1 MKIANGQSGFE
12 YGLQITIYPLENK
25 NKYLAASEMDF
36 KLFLRVHFEILRSQ
50 DFEMYSGRY
59 EYGDKKYNHLL

>member
-36 KLFLRVHFEILRSQ
+36 KLFLRVHFEISRSQ
-50 DFEMYSGRY
+50 DF
-59 EYGDKKYNHLL
+59 